1 MLTLSSITTEHIIN
15 AYLYLSFYNAS
26 LLILFWV
33 ILSVQNKE
41 LQTLYSFNRFRYS
54 NFYIIVLTVTLFSIA
69 GVPPFMGFFS
79 KVLVI
84 TALVKSHYILLY
96 WLLLPLLLLSLYFYV
111 QNIRFLYTTTLPSI
125 KYPYL
130 LNERLPLLYVY
141 SLLISLNYQII
152 GFVWFDKFLLFF
164 HWLIL

>member
-1 MLTLSSITTEHIIN
+1 MLTLSSLTTEHIIN
-15 AYLYLSFYNAS
+15 AYLYLSFYNLS
-26 LLILFWV
+26 LLVLFWV

-41 LQTLYSFNRFRYS
+41 ILTLYSFNRFRYS

-69 GVPPFMGFFS
+69 GIPPFMGFFS

-84 TALVKSHYILLY
+84 TALLKSHYVVLY
-96 WLLLPLLLLSLYFYV
+96 WLLLPLLLLTLYFYV

-130 LNERLPLLYVY
+130 FNERL
-141 SLLISLNYQII
+141 SLLFIYTLVISLNYQVI
-152 GFVWFDKFLLFF
+152 GFIWFDKFLLFF
-164 HWLIL
+164 HW